1 MKPTFMQVMG
11 YIYNI
16 SMDILLQNIYVC
28 IYMYVYLCIAE
39 KHKEVYIPVGLIL
52 KRFVFQII
60 IIAVGGDSFVI
71 TYILSLDFLMNWT

>member
-1 MKPTFMQVMG
+1 MKPTFTQVMG
-11 YIYNI
+11 YKHNI

-28 IYMYVYLCIAE
+28 IVYICIAE

-60 IIAVGGDSFVI
+60 IIAVGGDSVVI
-71 TYILSLDFLMNWT
+71 TYVLSLDVLINWT